1 MAKLDDYGGN
11 SYGGR
16 TRFKRGGESKPWS
29 VVCLSERGDL
39 LTLLKSK
46 TRQLCYDFINDA
58 YGPVELAR

>member
-16 TRFKRGGESKPWS
+16 TRFKRGG
-29 VVCLSERGDL
+29 L